1 LIKDITDTRI
11 LKTKM
16 VKELY
21 TTQQIHRVITGA
33 GIDIEA
39 EYGTDYIIFCPY
51 HNNNRTPAGEV
62 SKESGLFFCFGC
74 QTTRSLIELIMHM
87 TNRTYFETVRFIK
100 SKETE
105 TNIEAVVNKALHQ
118 MPDFVQYDEL
128 LIKRLGKQAI
138 DSPRAMTYFEGR
150 RLTKESVIKFDL
162 GYSEKQ
168 DSVVIPMQSPDGMS
182 IGFVARTIEGKEFK
196 NTPGLPK
203 SKILFNLH
211 RVKASKIVYVV
222 ESSFDAIR
230 LDQVGFPA
238 VATLGANVSSSQIEL
253 LKRYFTGVVL
263 VADNDEAGAIMSERL
278 TEKMGNLVTV
288 ISPDKKYKDI
298 GDMTDDEIRKLEF
311 QFDNVID
318 SMLK

>member
-1 LIKDITDTRI
+1 LIRDITDTRI

-21 TTQQIHRVITGA
+21 TTQQIHRVLTGA

-87 TNRTYFETVRFIK
+87 TSRTYFETVRFIK

-128 LIKRLGKQAI
+128 LIKRLGKQAL

>member
-1 LIKDITDTRI
+1 
-11 LKTKM
+11 M
-16 VKELY
+16 AKELY

-74 QTTRSLIELIMHM
+74 QTTISLIELIMHM

-118 MPDFVQYDEL
+118 VPDFVQYDEL
-128 LIKRLGKQAI
+128 LIKRLCKQAI

-150 RLTKESVIKFDL
+150 RITKESVIKFDL

-182 IGFVARTIEGKEFK
+182 IGFVARTVEGKEFK